1 MDQQP
6 ATSNQRLAV
15 ALVPIPVRMRL
26 AATPC
31 VALLSALAGC
41 GGNVNLF
48 GIYFAPWMA
57 CMAGGTVLAYAAT
70 RLLERHLFDY
80 DPRYFAWAFLALTI
94 LFSVGFWAAFAP
106 G

>member
-1 MDQQP
+1 MSRAAP
-6 ATSNQRLAV
+6 PCAAFL
-15 ALVPIPVRMRL
+15 PV
-26 AATPC
+26 
-31 VALLSALAGC
+31 LAGC
-41 GGNVNLF
+41 GGNVNLL

-57 CMAGGTVLAYAAT
+57 CAAGGAILAYAAT

-94 LFSVGFWAAFAP
+94 LFSVGFWAAFAR